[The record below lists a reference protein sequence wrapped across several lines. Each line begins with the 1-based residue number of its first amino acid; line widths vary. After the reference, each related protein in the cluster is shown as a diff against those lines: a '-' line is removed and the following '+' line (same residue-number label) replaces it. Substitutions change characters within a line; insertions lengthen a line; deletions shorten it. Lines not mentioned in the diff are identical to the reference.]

1 MSDGPEHGFIG
12 LSPQTTQP
20 TPKGK
25 KSINETRE
33 REREEEKGKKSINKT
48 RERESG
54 REG

>member
-12 LSPQTTQP
+12 LTTQP

-48 RERESG
+48 RES
-54 REG
+54 